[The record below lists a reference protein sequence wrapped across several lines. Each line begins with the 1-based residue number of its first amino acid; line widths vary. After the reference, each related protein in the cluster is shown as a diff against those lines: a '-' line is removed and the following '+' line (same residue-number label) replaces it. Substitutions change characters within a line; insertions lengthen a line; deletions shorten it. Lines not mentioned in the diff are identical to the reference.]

1 MQKIN
6 NICHID
12 AGVILVCIYRS
23 LLDICSL
30 SLAINSTYL
39 FHLCHRIAIV
49 DFKSSWFKLCI
60 VSIINLLKSTNKYM
74 YIYSNVVSSRVVDIN
89 FCGLSKISMF
99 HKLEESET

>member
-30 SLAINSTYL
+30 LSAIDSTYL
-39 FHLCHRIAIV
+39 FHLCHRIALV
-49 DFKSSWFKLCI
+49 DLNFFFKFVKAFTYSCFKNLSEFSLNFGNIEYLNQAGFSCVLCQ
-60 VSIINLLKSTNKYM
+60 
-74 YIYSNVVSSRVVDIN
+74 
-89 FCGLSKISMF
+89 
-99 HKLEESET
+99 

>member
-30 SLAINSTYL
+30 LSAINSTYL
-39 FHLCHRIAIV
+39 FHLCHRIALV
-49 DFKSSWFKLCI
+49 DLNFFFLKFVKAFTYSCFKTLSEFSLNFGNIEYLNQAGFSCVLCQ
-60 VSIINLLKSTNKYM
+60 
-74 YIYSNVVSSRVVDIN
+74 
-89 FCGLSKISMF
+89 
-99 HKLEESET
+99 

>member
-30 SLAINSTYL
+30 LSAINSTYL
-39 FHLCHRIAIV
+39 FHLCHRIALV
-49 DFKSSWFKLCI
+49 DLNFFFKFVKAVTYSCLKTLSEFSLNFGNIEYLNQAGFSCVLCQ
-60 VSIINLLKSTNKYM
+60 
-74 YIYSNVVSSRVVDIN
+74 
-89 FCGLSKISMF
+89 
-99 HKLEESET
+99 